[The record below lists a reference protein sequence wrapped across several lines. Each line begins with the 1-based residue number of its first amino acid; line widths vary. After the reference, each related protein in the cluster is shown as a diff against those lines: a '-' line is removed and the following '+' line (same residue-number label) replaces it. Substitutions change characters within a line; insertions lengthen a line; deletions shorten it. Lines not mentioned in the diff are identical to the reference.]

1 MTRRKRSLTTNQ
13 WVFGLKRKQKRNK
26 MVTLGADH
34 QPRPSCDATILNE
47 FVFGNHISSVVK
59 RMNIQFLV
67 FTAGA
72 QLGFCSSGWGEL
84 EPKDQ
89 VIPKN
94 VALGRRAKQTGL
106 TYAHHRRG
114 LEVEPKAAEQFLCFF
129 WNKQLLFE
137 HHSNQVW
144 YLLEPSEKNNALN
157 FESQLKNWVAQPLH
171 APVSLTYRPC
181 PKRENTIFLIKC
193 CEYMKNNVWQQNEIN
208 VLKFWL
214 SFLLTKLS
222 WNRYLCLC
230 Q

>member
-1 MTRRKRSLTTNQ
+1 MWWQEEK
-13 WVFGLKRKQKRNK
+13 GLWQLFSEFSVSKENKKRNK

-47 FVFGNHISSVVK
+47 FVFGNHIFSFVK

-84 EPKDQ
+84 EPKGQ
-89 VIPKN
+89 FIPKN
-94 VALGRRAKQTGL
+94 VAIGDRAKQTGL
-106 TYAHHRRG
+106 TYAHHRQG
-114 LEVEPKAAEQFLCFF
+114 LEVEPKAAGQFLCFF

-171 APVSLTYRPC
+171 APVSLTCRPC
-181 PKRENTIFLIKC
+181 PKRENTIVLIKC
-193 CEYMKNNVWQQNEIN
+193 CEYMKNNVRQQNEIN

-214 SFLLTKLS
+214 SFF
-222 WNRYLCLC
+222 
-230 Q
+230 